1 VDDDARRTFWRNIGA
16 ETAAAALTLF
26 EARKG
31 YSMRTLM
38 ILPLLA
44 LGACQVT
51 KDDANKTTTVE
62 YNGEAAENSVDAAAN
77 QVGAVAGDIANDVK
91 ATADKVGN
99 KVDNIDVDVKVDT
112 NKADDNKAANH

>member
-1 VDDDARRTFWRNIGA
+1 
-16 ETAAAALTLF
+16 
-26 EARKG
+26 
-31 YSMRTLM
+31 MRTLM

-77 QVGAVAGDIANDVK
+77 TAGQVAGDIANDVK
-91 ATADKVGN
+91 ATAAKVEN

-112 NKADDNKAANH
+112 NKAADNKAEPAKH